1 MRTNSTRSSP
11 VESRS
16 KSEPK
21 KPSPSTGKAVTNV
34 EGEPFR
40 FLVQSDKTDEKYLV
54 DVQESSFTGACNC
67 MHFLVRCAP
76 KIAYG
81 HRGPTVRCK
90 HINRARDFF
99 LEEILPKLAVAMGMD
114 EPDLPHEELVESQ
127 RTLYSV
133 RRREYLGIY
142 PRCAV
147 FPALRATQI
156 HHSRGRLGPLLLD
169 QRFWIPVSMAGH
181 QWIDSHREEA
191 RKREWMGIPLLCAR
205 GNWNALPPEK
215 KED

>member
-1 MRTNSTRSSP
+1 MS
-11 VESRS
+11 
-16 KSEPK
+16 
-21 KPSPSTGKAVTNV
+21 NV

-40 FLVQSDKTDEKYLV
+40 FLVQSDQTDEKYLV
-54 DVQESSFTGACNC
+54 DVQDCNFTGACNC

-81 HRGPTVRCK
+81 QRGPTVRCK
-90 HINRARDFF
+90 HISRAREFF

-114 EPDLPHEELVESQ
+114 EPDIQHEATVDSERS
-127 RTLYSV
+127 LYSV
-133 RRREYLGIY
+133 RRREFLGMY

-147 FPALRATQI
+147 FPALPAKQV

-181 QWIDSHREEA
+181 NWIDSHREEA
-191 RKREWMGIPLLCAR
+191 RQRDWRGVKLLCAR
-205 GNWNALPPEK
+205 GNWNCAVP
-215 KED
+215 